1 MESPIHIALSR
12 QSALRRS
19 LDSSANNVA
28 NASTSGYR
36 REQPVFQEYL
46 ARTGTPG
53 NRQAIS
59 YMQDIGLFRDFS
71 EGTLTSTGNPL
82 DVALRGDAFFT
93 VGHPAQNM
101 YTRNGVFHL
110 DANGQISTADGY
122 PILGENGQPIAVPQ
136 NERGQVMIDSQGTVT
151 FTTANGIQD
160 LGRFA
165 LVRFNDEQAL
175 RPAGNSMYMTD
186 QEALPAPETVTAQ
199 GFVESSNVKP
209 VLEVTQMLEILRDYQ
224 SMQKM
229 IDAEG
234 ERQTNAITKIA
245 RQV

>member
-1 MESPIHIALSR
+1 MESPIDIALSR
-12 QSALRRS
+12 QTALRRS
-19 LDSSANNVA
+19 LDSTANNLA

-36 REQPVFQEYL
+36 REQTLFQEYL

-53 NRQAIS
+53 NRKAVS
-59 YMQDIGLFRDFS
+59 YTQDIGSFRDFS
-71 EGTLTSTGNPL
+71 EGTLSSTGNPL

-93 VGHPAQNM
+93 IGHPAQNM
-101 YTRNGVFHL
+101 YSRNGVFHL
-110 DANGQISTADGY
+110 DSSGQITTADGY
-122 PILGENGQPIAVPQ
+122 PALAENGQPIAVPQ
-136 NERGQVMIDSQGTVT
+136 NERGQVMIDSQGTVS
-151 FTTANGIQD
+151 FATANGTQD

-175 RPAGNSMYMTD
+175 RPAGNSLYMTD
-186 QEALPAPETVTAQ
+186 QEALPAPEAVAVQ

-209 VLEVTQMLEILRDYQ
+209 VLEVTQMLEIMRDYQ

-234 ERQTNAITKIA
+234 ERQTSAITKIA